1 MNVGADSGLKEPR
14 TGPAGRGLSLVERP
28 RKEGV
33 RANHCY
39 NMYFTYRLIIHLFSI
54 DMLWLSSMYYQSLVE
69 VNQVY

>member
-1 MNVGADSGLKEPR
+1 MTHEIREKAMNVGADSGLKEPR

-54 DMLWLSSMYYQSLVE
+54 DMLWLSSM
-69 VNQVY
+69 

>member
-39 NMYFTYRLIIHLFSI
+39 NMYFTYRLIIHLFCI
-54 DMLWLSSMYYQSLVE
+54 DMFCLSFSVGSSDTFSG
-69 VNQVY
+69 